1 MKKLSAIV
9 FSYFFG
15 ATFIL
20 SLPIWVGA
28 IVEDYSLSERSGGF
42 IGSIELGGV
51 AISMLLFSRY
61 VHLVNK
67 RSVSLVA
74 AVVAIAG
81 NLVAAL
87 ADPLPLVV
95 ALRALVGLSLGAVVT
110 CSLSTAA
117 GTSHAQ
123 RTFSIMEI
131 SLALMASA
139 FYYFVAGPAESYG
152 SSGVFGTLVVALL
165 ICVPFFIF
173 LPTERFADA
182 RPADVPGRLGATEW
196 SGMCGHALV
205 FVAMFSFWT
214 FVERIGSAL
223 QMSMGTVGPILS
235 AAFIIALAGPA
246 TAPWV
251 VRTFGRRLP
260 VATAILVMAAFG
272 LLLTHASSVLVY
284 GAAVIVIKTFFLFYS
299 VVTNG
304 LFASLDPSGKMNGMG
319 LAFAVVGT
327 SMGPSYGGLV
337 LTDQKYALLGW
348 FALLPWLMGLVLL
361 LPAARKA
368 EIMKRTGGP
377 TI

>member
-28 IVEDYSLSERSGGF
+28 IVEDYSLSERTGGF

-51 AISMLLFSRY
+51 AISMLLASRY
-61 VHLVNK
+61 IHLVNK
-67 RSVSLVA
+67 RSASLVA

-81 NLVAAL
+81 NLVAVL

-95 ALRALVGLSLGAVVT
+95 GMRALVGLSLGAVIT

-117 GTSHAQ
+117 GTPRAQ
-123 RTFSIMEI
+123 RTFSIMEV

-139 FYYFVAGPAESYG
+139 FYYLVAGPAESYG
-152 SSGVFGTLVVALL
+152 SSGVFGVLVVVLL
-165 ICVPFFIF
+165 ICVPFFLF

-182 RPADVPGRLGATEW
+182 RPTDVPGRLGTIEW
-196 SGMCGHALV
+196 RGICGHGLV

-223 QMSMGTVGPILS
+223 QISMDTIGPILS
-235 AAFIIALAGPA
+235 AAFLTALTGPA
-246 TAPWV
+246 VAPWV

-260 VATAILVMAAFG
+260 VATAILVMATFG
-272 LLLTHASSVLVY
+272 LLLTYASSVLVY
-284 GAAVIVIKTFFLFYS
+284 GATVIVIKTFFLFYS

-304 LFASLDPSGKMNGMG
+304 LFASLDPSGKLNGMG

-327 SMGPSYGGLV
+327 SLGPSYGGL
-337 LTDQKYALLGW
+337 LLADQEYALLGW
-348 FALLPWLMGLVLL
+348 FALLPWLLGLVLL

-368 EIMKRTGGP
+368 ERIKRTGGT